1 MIGTAGCFRMTSIVL
16 VGAVSLAPARA
27 AAFAPVDEAP
37 VNPAPVD
44 DALAAAKAWH
54 LEADAK
60 YNTADYEGAITAW
73 EKAFAALPRTQDANT
88 YRSLIYYNIAAA
100 REKLFALRGDVEHL
114 KQAKILL
121 KQFEDSI
128 DETYSGAPEQGEQE
142 RARVQEKLARIDE
155 LIAEAAT
162 QAAPQTPPEPGP
174 SPDPGPDR
182 AGPADVPP
190 PVEDSSRGLLIAG
203 GVMAGLGVIA
213 GAGMTAALLVGRKAN
228 DIDGIA
234 EQELAKRKAIFDRG
248 RRANAGAIAGGVL
261 GTVLVAAGVALLVV
275 GAKRKARGTAMAP
288 LVGRSVA
295 GVVFIGRF

>member
-1 MIGTAGCFRMTSIVL
+1 MIAVDALSRTISIVL
-16 VGAVSLAPARA
+16 ASALSFAPTHVVAAAPAA
-27 AAFAPVDEAP
+27 E
-37 VNPAPVD
+37 PAVPA
-44 DALAAAKAWH
+44 DALAEAKAWH

-60 YNTADYEGAITAW
+60 YNTADYDGAITAW

-121 KQFEDSI
+121 QQFEASI
-128 DETYSGAPEQGEQE
+128 DETYSGAPEQGEEE
-142 RARVQEKLARIDE
+142 RARVQEKLVRIE
-155 LIAEAAT
+155 GLIAEATAEDPP
-162 QAAPQTPPEPGP
+162 ATPPEPGP
-174 SPDPGPDR
+174 PVDPEPVR
-182 AGPADVPP
+182 TPPTDVTQPGG
-190 PVEDSSRGLLIAG
+190 DSGRSLLIAG
-203 GVMAGLGVIA
+203 GVLAGLGVLA
-213 GAGMTAALLVGRKAN
+213 GAGMTAALLIGRKAN
-228 DIDGIA
+228 DIDGIE

-275 GAKRKARGTAMAP
+275 GAKRKARATAMAP